1 MNDRRPSRPRGR
13 HCVDQLC
20 HPAFSLAYVRI
31 RHPLSYRGRSYKSLL
46 TLAPAAGGDLS
57 HTSSGPPGYPTH
69 PFLVLFVSNFRPPS
83 SNFCASLLSAEL
95 SPGGPRLLSSSSL
108 GASFSAFRLPLLHM
122 PTPRP
127 RRTAVSSNSNPML
140 PVSQYSPSPPVA
152 RRVLLSYFATVSA
165 LSQASI
171 AVNLS
176 RPLRGAIAPHV
187 LGGILVGPLAVLRG
201 ARDAFEA
208 GGGIEVQ

>member
-1 MNDRRPSRPRGR
+1 
-13 HCVDQLC
+13 
-20 HPAFSLAYVRI
+20 
-31 RHPLSYRGRSYKSLL
+31 
-46 TLAPAAGGDLS
+46 
-57 HTSSGPPGYPTH
+57 
-69 PFLVLFVSNFRPPS
+69 
-83 SNFCASLLSAEL
+83 
-95 SPGGPRLLSSSSL
+95 
-108 GASFSAFRLPLLHM
+108 
-122 PTPRP
+122 
-127 RRTAVSSNSNPML
+127 ML

-176 RPLRGAIAPHV
+176 LPLRGAIAPHV

-201 ARDAFEA
+201 ARDAFEP